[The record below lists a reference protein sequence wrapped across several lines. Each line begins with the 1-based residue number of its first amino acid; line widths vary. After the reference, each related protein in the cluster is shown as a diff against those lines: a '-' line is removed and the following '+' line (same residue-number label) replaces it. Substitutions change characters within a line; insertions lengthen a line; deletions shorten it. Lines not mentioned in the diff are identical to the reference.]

1 MTKAEKLLEKLKRR
15 LAELEI
21 LLPDETPRN
30 LYARDKQDMMLGYR
44 LLCHAE
50 MEGFIEAL
58 VRLVMEEVWDT
69 TRKTQ
74 VITTAGQSMIDF
86 KDRSD
91 FPPTS
96 LRRAPAKPYDRI
108 KGIAND
114 ILSRASRNNG
124 VTEKDILNLFLP
136 LGVNPGDL
144 DVSWL
149 EVMSD
154 FGKSRGDVA
163 HNSWENH
170 TQYDTTPVKEKDA
183 VGYCLLGLATLVTLA
198 DDILA
203 KNV

>member
-15 LAELEI
+15 LSELEI
-21 LLPDETPRN
+21 LLPDETSRN
-30 LYARDKQDMMLGYR
+30 IYPRDKQDSMLGYR

-58 VRLVMEEVWDT
+58 VRLVMEDVWDT
-69 TRKTQ
+69 AKKTGN
-74 VITTAGQSMIDF
+74 ITPAGKQMLDF
-86 KDRSD
+86 KDRCE
-91 FPPTS
+91 FPPNS
-96 LRRAPAKPYDRI
+96 LRRKPAAPIDRL
-108 KGIAND
+108 KGIAGDVLNR
-114 ILSRASRNNG
+114 SSRNNG
-124 VTEKDILNLFLP
+124 VTEKDVLNLFLP
-136 LGVNPGDL
+136 LGVNPSDL
-144 DVSWL
+144 DISWL

-170 TQYDTTPVKEKDA
+170 AQYDTTPAKEKDA
-183 VGYCLLGLATLVTLA
+183 VDYCLLGLSTLVTLA

>member
-1 MTKAEKLLEKLKRR
+1 MTKAEKLLEKLRRR
-15 LAELEI
+15 LTELEI

-30 LYARDKQDMMLGYR
+30 IYARDKQDSMLGYR

-58 VRLVMEEVWDT
+58 VRLTMEEVWDT
-69 TRKTQ
+69 ARKTK
-74 VITTAGQSMIDF
+74 VITPAGQAMIDF
-86 KDRSD
+86 RDQCD

-96 LRRAPAKPYDRI
+96 LRRAPAAPIDRL

-114 ILSRASRNNG
+114 VLNRATRNNG

-136 LGVNPGDL
+136 LGVNSTEL

-154 FGKSRGDVA
+154 FGKSRGNVA
-163 HNSWENH
+163 HNSWEDH
-170 TQYDTTPVKEKDA
+170 TQYDTTPAKEKDA
-183 VGYCLLGLATLVTLA
+183 VEYCLLGLATLATLA
-198 DDILA
+198 DAIID
-203 KNV
+203 KNM

>member
-15 LAELEI
+15 LSELEL

-30 LYARDKQDMMLGYR
+30 LYGRDKQDAMLGYR

-50 MEGFIEAL
+50 MEGFVEAL
-58 VRLVMEEVWDT
+58 VRLVMEEVWNAAK
-69 TRKTQ
+69 RTQ
-74 VITTAGQSMIDF
+74 IVTAAGQQMVDF
-86 KDRSD
+86 KERSD
-91 FPPTS
+91 FPPKS
-96 LRRAPAKPYDRI
+96 LKRAPAPSHVRL

-114 ILSRASRNNG
+114 ILGRASQNNG
-124 VTEKDILNLFLP
+124 ITEKDILNLFLP
-136 LGVNPGDL
+136 LGVNPDDL

-149 EVMSD
+149 EVMSE

-170 TQYDTTPVKEKDA
+170 TQYDTTPTKEKDA
-183 VGYCLLGLATLVTLA
+183 VGYCLLGLTTLVALA
-198 DDILA
+198 DGILD

>member
-30 LYARDKQDMMLGYR
+30 LYGRDKQDVMLGYR

-50 MEGFIEAL
+50 IEGFIEAL
-58 VRLVMEEVWDT
+58 VRLVVEEVWDAT
-69 TRKTQ
+69 KRTQ
-74 VITTAGQSMIDF
+74 VITTAGQAMIDF

-91 FPPTS
+91 FPPSS
-96 LRRAPAKPYDRI
+96 LRRAPAKPEERL

-114 ILSRASRNNG
+114 ILNRANKNNG

-136 LGVNPGDL
+136 LGVNPRDL

-149 EVMSD
+149 EVMSE

-170 TQYDTTPVKEKDA
+170 TQYETAPMKEKDA
-183 VGYCLLGLATLVTLA
+183 VGYCMLGLASLVTLA

>member
-1 MTKAEKLLEKLKRR
+1 MTKAENLLKKLRRR
-15 LAELEI
+15 LTELEI
-21 LLPDETPRN
+21 LLPEETPRN
-30 LYARDKQDMMLGYR
+30 LYARDKQDSMLGYR

-50 MEGFIEAL
+50 MEGFLEAL

-69 TRKTQ
+69 AKKTSA
-74 VITTAGQSMIDF
+74 ITPAGQAMIDF
-86 KDRSD
+86 KDRCE
-91 FPPTS
+91 FPPKS
-96 LRRAPAKPYDRI
+96 LRKTPTAPLDRL

-114 ILSRASRNNG
+114 VLNRASKNNG

-136 LGVNPGDL
+136 LGINPDDL

-154 FGKSRGDVA
+154 FGRSRGDVA

-170 TQYDTTPVKEKDA
+170 TQYDTTPANEKDA
-183 VGYCLLGLATLVTLA
+183 VGYCLLGLTALVALA
-198 DDILA
+198 DDIIA